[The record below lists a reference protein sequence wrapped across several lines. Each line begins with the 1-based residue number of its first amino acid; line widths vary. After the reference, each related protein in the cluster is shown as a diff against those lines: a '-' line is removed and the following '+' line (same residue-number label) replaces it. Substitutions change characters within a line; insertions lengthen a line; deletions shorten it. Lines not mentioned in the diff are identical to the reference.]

1 MASNGYIDQLISSGT
16 VVRKNDCETLAVVA
30 IATLLAQIGIIFYL
44 LLTRMSKGCRAFPDC
59 DVASLVFIG
68 LILIMTCCVLLL
80 REVIHT

>member
-1 MASNGYIDQLISSGT
+1 MFEKLFA
-16 VVRKNDCETLAVVA
+16 KTLAVVA
-30 IATLLAQIGIIFYL
+30 IATLLSQIGIIFYL
-44 LLTRMSKGCRAFPDC
+44 LLTRMSKGCRPFPDC